1 MEGDFHPARLRGVMS
16 VLLDVVFAMLVLVV
30 LLTSVLTLLSD
41 NARDELARAYARQF
55 NPKTENDC
63 PGSFGNAFWFA
74 CASEVRRLNAT
85 APAAPAA
92 PSGVVRVA
100 DPAGKPA
107 VPAKAS
113 PAPAKPAAR

>member
-1 MEGDFHPARLRGVMS
+1 MEGEFHPARLRGVMS

-85 APAAPAA
+85 APAAP
-92 PSGVVRVA
+92 SGVVRVA
-100 DPAGKPA
+100 DPAGKRA
-107 VPAKAS
+107 VPAKA
-113 PAPAKPAAR
+113 PPVPAKPAAR